1 MNNNQNI
8 IFTSPGSEHSS
19 RKLLLLG
26 SGELGK
32 ELLLEAH
39 RWGVET
45 YAVARYEGAPATHV
59 AHHSCVID
67 MTNEQELRKI
77 VQDVQPTYI
86 VPEIEALHI
95 ETLLAL
101 ENEGFNVVPSAKA
114 VYYTMNRERIR
125 RLASEKYKFLTSN
138 YKFAETYEE
147 FVEFVKD
154 IGFPSIVKP
163 VMSSSGKGQSTMRCE
178 KDIEK
183 AWNKAHT
190 ECRGGCDKVIIE
202 KMVDFD
208 YELTLMTLRHK
219 DGVDFC
225 RPIIH
230 KQKDGDFAQSIQ
242 SFSFLTR
249 HAEEECKKIAKLMVD
264 DLGGYGIFGV
274 EFFVKGSNIYFNEMS
289 PRPHDTAML
298 TIYTQNMSQFELH
311 LRAFMNIPVPKI
323 ALRSS
328 GISVPLIVRN
338 SGSENELNMSDVI
351 VLPEKLFKIK
361 DLFIHIFG
369 KPVAIKRRRMG
380 LVVYTGPTLGI
391 VLNMFEGQIKRMVEN
406 YLS

>member
-1 MNNNQNI
+1 MNNFKNI
-8 IFTSPGSEHSS
+8 VFTSPGSDHSS

-39 RWGVET
+39 RWGFET
-45 YAVARYEGAPATHV
+45 YAVSRYEGAPATHV
-59 AHHSCVID
+59 AHHSYVID
-67 MTNEQELRKI
+67 MTNAQELRKL
-77 VQDVQPTYI
+77 VQDVQPTHI

-95 ETLLAL
+95 ETLVAL

-125 RLASEKYKFLTSN
+125 RLASEKYKIMTSN
-138 YKFAETYEE
+138 YKFAETYDE

-163 VMSSSGKGQSTMRCE
+163 VMSSSGQGQSTLMCE
-178 KDIEK
+178 EDIEI

-225 RPIIH
+225 KPIIH
-230 KQKDGDFAQSIQ
+230 KQKNGDFAQSIQ
-242 SFSFLTR
+242 SFSFLTQR
-249 HAEEECKKIAKLMVD
+249 VEEECMKIAKLMVD

-274 EFFVKGSNIYFNEMS
+274 EFFIKGSNIYFNEMS

-298 TIYTQNMSQFELH
+298 TSYTQNMSQFELH

-323 ALRSS
+323 VLHSS

-338 SGSENELNMSDVI
+338 SGDENELNMSDVI
-351 VLPEKLFKIK
+351 VLPEELFKIK
-361 DLFIHIFG
+361 NLSIHIFG

-380 LVVYTGPTLGI
+380 LLVYTGPTIGI
-391 VLNMFEGQIKRMVEN
+391 LLNAFEGQIKRMIEN
-406 YLS
+406 YLP